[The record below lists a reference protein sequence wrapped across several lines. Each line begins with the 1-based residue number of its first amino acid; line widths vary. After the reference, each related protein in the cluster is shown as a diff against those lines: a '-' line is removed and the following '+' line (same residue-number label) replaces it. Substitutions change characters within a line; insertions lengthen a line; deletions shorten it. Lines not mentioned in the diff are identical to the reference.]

1 MKILKKYIVITIA
14 ASVYAGA
21 IAIFLNPN
29 NLAPGGVSGLAM
41 ILERLI
47 PVSISFG
54 QWILILNI
62 PIMAI
67 GMRVFGKRFAFST
80 VYTLLVSSFLV
91 DALTELS
98 GGRGVSD
105 DLIINALIGGAL
117 MGAAMGAIFRMDT
130 TTGGADVVVKVVRQ
144 YRPNLK
150 SGQIFLMID
159 SSVIFLSA
167 IIFRKIELALYAVIA
182 IYVSSMMMNRVL
194 YGADEALLL
203 YIVSEKKEEIKG
215 RLLEE
220 INAGITILNGTGAYT
235 GKNRDVIMCIIHKQ
249 SLVKVRKMIKGLDR
263 KSFMVI
269 SKADQVFGEGFKNP
283 DRSEQ

>member
-235 GKNRDVIMCIIHKQ
+235 GKNRDVIMCVIHKQ

>member
-159 SSVIFLSA
+159 SSVIFLST
-167 IIFRKIELALYAVIA
+167 IIFRKIELALYAVVA
-182 IYVSSMMMNRVL
+182 IYVSSVMMNRVL

-235 GKNRDVIMCIIHKQ
+235 GKNRDVIMCVIHKQ

-269 SKADQVFGEGFKNP
+269 SKAEQVFGEGFQNP
-283 DRSEQ
+283 NEPEH